1 MVPVSEGK
9 SNRVWVLAE
18 QRLGEL
24 QEVSLELVGWGRKL
38 ADRLNGEISAL
49 LFGDNAAGLASEL
62 SSYGADTVYFINDRP
77 LTGYPPEAY
86 TEALATLATEQTP
99 AVILFGATVF
109 GRDLA
114 SRLAAR
120 LKTGLASDCT
130 ALEVSDDGLLSAVRP
145 VYGGQ
150 LEATVISP
158 AARPQIATM
167 RTGIIDAKPDQSHG
181 KAEIISV
188 EPQAATTRSRTTG
201 FIKANPKTL
210 RLDEAE
216 VIIAGGGGVD
226 SQESFQLLGELAEL
240 LGGCVGA
247 SRVPVDK
254 GWVPLEKQIG
264 QTGITATPKLYLA
277 FGISGSIY
285 HTMGMKDSKVIVVV
299 NNDRNAPFFKLA
311 DMGIVGDYQEIAAA
325 IIQGLREASGEPYN
339 DREV

>member
-1 MVPVSEGK
+1 MSEDNYKG
-9 SNRVWVLAE
+9 VWVLAE

-24 QEVSLELVGWGRKL
+24 QEVSLELVCWGRKL
-38 ADRLNGEISAL
+38 ADRLDEELDAL

-62 SSYGADTVYFINDRP
+62 YHYGADKVYFINDRP
-77 LTGYPPEAY
+77 LTGYPPEEY
-86 TEALATLATEQTP
+86 TEALATLATEQKP

-120 LKTGLASDCT
+120 LKTGLISDCT
-130 ALEVSDDGLLSAVRP
+130 ALEVSDDGSLSAVRA

-167 RTGIIDAKPDQSHG
+167 RPGIIDAKPAQRDG
-181 KAEIISV
+181 KEETITV
-188 EPQAATTRSRTTG
+188 EPQAAKTRSQATG
-201 FIKANPKTL
+201 FIKADPKTL

-216 VIIAGGGGVD
+216 IIIAGGGGID
-226 SQESFQLLGELAEL
+226 SQEGFQLLEEVAEL
-240 LGGCVGA
+240 MGGCVGA
-247 SRVPVDK
+247 SRVPVDE

-264 QTGITATPKLYLA
+264 QTGITAAPKLYLA

-285 HTMGMKDSKVIVVV
+285 HTMGMKESKVIVVV

-311 DMGIVGDYQEIAAA
+311 DMGIVGDYQQIAAA
-325 IIQGLREASGEPYN
+325 LIQGLREILKEP
-339 DREV
+339 

>member
-1 MVPVSEGK
+1 MVPVSEGR

-18 QRLGEL
+18 QRLSEL

-38 ADRLNGEISAL
+38 ADRLSGELSAL
-49 LFGDNAAGLASEL
+49 LFGDNAAELATEL
-62 SSYGADTVYFINDRP
+62 SSYGADKVYFINNRS
-77 LTGYPPEAY
+77 LTGYPPEEY
-86 TEALATLATEQTP
+86 TEALATLATEQDP
-99 AVILFGATVF
+99 AVILLGATVF

-114 SRLAAR
+114 ARLAAR

-130 ALEVSDDGLLSAVRP
+130 ALEVSDDGSLSAVRP

-158 AARPQIATM
+158 TTRPQIATV
-167 RTGIIDAKPDQSHG
+167 RPGIIDAKPVQSHSQP
-181 KAEIISV
+181 EIITV
-188 EPQAATTRSRTTG
+188 EPQAAITRSRATG
-201 FIKANPKTL
+201 FIKADPKTL

-216 VIIAGGGGVD
+216 IIIAGGGGID
-226 SQESFQLLGELAEL
+226 SQQSFQLLEELAEL

-325 IIQGLREASGEPYN
+325 LIQGLRETPKEP
-339 DREV
+339 

>member
-1 MVPVSEGK
+1 MSEG
-9 SNRVWVLAE
+9 NYNGVWVLAE

-38 ADRLNGEISAL
+38 ADRLNEELSAL

-62 SSYGADTVYFINDRP
+62 SCYGADKVYIINDQS

-86 TEALATLATEQTP
+86 TEALLTFATEQTP
-99 AVILFGATVF
+99 GVILFGATVF

-130 ALEVSDDGLLSAVRP
+130 ALEVGDNGLLSVVRP

-150 LEATVISP
+150 LDATVISP
-158 AARPQIATM
+158 VARPQIATV
-167 RTGIIDAKPDQSHG
+167 RPGIIDAKPAKG
-181 KAEIISV
+181 ERKAEIITV
-188 EPQAATTRSRTTG
+188 KPQPAATHSRKTG
-201 FIKANPKTL
+201 FIKADPKTL

-216 VIIAGGGGVD
+216 VIVAGGGGID
-226 SQESFQLLGELAEL
+226 SQESFQLLEELAEL

-264 QTGITATPKLYLA
+264 QTGNTAAPKLYLA

-285 HTMGMKDSKVIVVV
+285 HTMGMKDSKLIVVI
-299 NNDRNAPFFKLA
+299 NKDRNAPFFKLA
-311 DMGIVGDYQEIAAA
+311 DMGIVGDCHEMLAAL
-325 IIQGLREASGEPYN
+325 IQRLREISAEQ
-339 DREV
+339 

>member
-1 MVPVSEGK
+1 MVPVSEGNYK
-9 SNRVWVLAE
+9 GVWILAE
-18 QRLGEL
+18 QRQGEL
-24 QEVSLELVGWGRKL
+24 QEVSLELVCWGRKL
-38 ADRLNGEISAL
+38 ADRFDEELSAL
-49 LFGDNAAGLASEL
+49 LFGDNAARLAPDL
-62 SSYGADTVYFINDRP
+62 SRYGADKVYVINDQP

-86 TEALATLATEQTP
+86 TEALSTLATKQTP
-99 AVILFGATVF
+99 GVILFGATIF

-114 SRLAAR
+114 SRLAAQ

-130 ALEVSDDGLLSAVRP
+130 ALEVGDDGLLSAVRP

-150 LEATVISP
+150 LDATVISP
-158 AARPQIATM
+158 VARPQIATV
-167 RTGIIDAKPDQSHG
+167 RPGIIDAKPAKSEG
-181 KAEIISV
+181 KAEIITV
-188 EPQAATTRSRTTG
+188 EPQPVTTHSRTTG
-201 FIKANPKTL
+201 FIKADPKTI

-216 VIIAGGGGVD
+216 VIIAGGGGID
-226 SQESFQLLGELAEL
+226 SQESFQLLQELAEL

-264 QTGITATPKLYLA
+264 QTGMTAAPKLYIA

-285 HTMGMKDSKVIVVV
+285 HTMGMKDSKVIVVI

-311 DMGIVGDYQEIAAA
+311 DMGIVGDYHEMMDALIPRLREIAVE
-325 IIQGLREASGEPYN
+325 QKN

>member
-1 MVPVSEGK
+1 VSEGK
-9 SNRVWVLAE
+9 SNGVWVLAE

-24 QEVSLELVGWGRKL
+24 QEVSLELVCRGRKL
-38 ADRLNGEISAL
+38 ADRLDEELSAL
-49 LFGDNAAGLASEL
+49 LFGDNAAGLASDL
-62 SSYGADTVYFINDRP
+62 SSYGADKVYLINDRP

-86 TEALATLATEQTP
+86 TEALSTLATEQNP
-99 AVILFGATVF
+99 GVILFGATVF

-150 LEATVISP
+150 LDATVISP

-167 RTGIIDAKPDQSHG
+167 RPGIIDAKPAQREG
-181 KAEIISV
+181 KAEIITV
-188 EPQAATTRSRTTG
+188 EPQPATTRSRTTG
-201 FIKANPKTL
+201 FIKADPRTI

-216 VIIAGGGGVD
+216 VIVAGGGGID
-226 SQESFQLLGELAEL
+226 SQESFQLLEELAEL

-264 QTGITATPKLYLA
+264 QTGLTAAPKLYLA

-311 DMGIVGDYQEIAAA
+311 DMGIVGDYQEMAAA
-325 IIQGLREASGEPYN
+325 LIQGLREISVEQEN

>member
-1 MVPVSEGK
+1 VSEG
-9 SNRVWVLAE
+9 NYNGVWVLAE

-24 QEVSLELVGWGRKL
+24 QEVSLELICWGRKL
-38 ADRLNGEISAL
+38 ADGLNEELSAL
-49 LFGDNAAGLASEL
+49 LFGDNTAGLASEL
-62 SSYGADTVYFINDRP
+62 SSYGADKVYSINDRS

-86 TEALATLATEQTP
+86 TETLTTLATEQTP

-150 LEATVISP
+150 LDATVIIP

-167 RTGIIDAKPDQSHG
+167 RPGSIDAKAAQNHG
-181 KAEIISV
+181 KVNIITV
-188 EPQAATTRSRTTG
+188 EPQPAETRSRTTG
-201 FIKANPKTL
+201 FIKADPKTL

-216 VIIAGGGGVD
+216 VIVAGGGGID

-264 QTGITATPKLYLA
+264 QTGLTAAPKLYLA

-311 DMGIVGDYQEIAAA
+311 DMGIVGDYREMAAA
-325 IIQGLREASGEPYN
+325 LIHGLREISVEQEN

>member
-1 MVPVSEGK
+1 VSEGK
-9 SNRVWVLAE
+9 SNGVWVLAE
-18 QRLGEL
+18 QKLGEL
-24 QEVSLELVGWGRKL
+24 QEVSLELVCWGRRL
-38 ADRLNGEISAL
+38 ADRLDEELSAL

-62 SSYGADTVYFINDRP
+62 SSYGADKVYVINDRP
-77 LTGYPPEAY
+77 LTGYSPEAY
-86 TEALATLATEQTP
+86 TEELATLATEQSP

-150 LEATVISP
+150 LDATVISP

-167 RTGIIDAKPDQSHG
+167 RPGIIDAKAAQNQG
-181 KAEIISV
+181 KVEIITV
-188 EPQAATTRSRTTG
+188 EPQPATTRSRTTG
-201 FIKANPKTL
+201 FIKADPKTL

-216 VIIAGGGGVD
+216 VIVAGGGGID
-226 SQESFQLLGELAEL
+226 SQESFQLLNELAEL

-264 QTGITATPKLYLA
+264 QTGLTAAPKLYLA
-277 FGISGSIY
+277 LGISGSIY

-311 DMGIVGDYQEIAAA
+311 DMGIVGDYRETAAA
-325 IIQGLREASGEPYN
+325 LIQGLREISVEQEN

>member
-18 QRLGEL
+18 QKLGEL
-24 QEVSLELVGWGRKL
+24 PEVSLELVGWGRKL
-38 ADRLNGEISAL
+38 ADRLNGELSAL

-62 SSYGADTVYFINDRP
+62 SSYGADKVYFINDRP

-99 AVILFGATVF
+99 TVIMLGATVF

-130 ALEVSDDGLLSAVRP
+130 ALEVSDDGLLSAVRL

-167 RTGIIDAKPDQSHG
+167 RPGIIDAKPARRDSQP
-181 KAEIISV
+181 EIITV
-188 EPQAATTRSRTTG
+188 EPQAATTRSRATG
-201 FIKANPKTL
+201 FIKADPKTL

-216 VIIAGGGGVD
+216 IIIAGGGGID
-226 SQESFQLLGELAEL
+226 SQESFQFLEELAEL
-240 LGGCVGA
+240 LDGCVGA

-264 QTGITATPKLYLA
+264 QTGITAAPKLYLA

-311 DMGIVGDYQEIAAA
+311 DMGIVGDSRQIAAA
-325 IIQGLREASGEPYN
+325 LIQGLREASGEP
-339 DREV
+339 

>member
-38 ADRLNGEISAL
+38 ADRLNGELSAL

-62 SSYGADTVYFINDRP
+62 SSYGADKVYFIDDRP

-86 TEALATLATEQTP
+86 TEALATLANEQNP
-99 AVILFGATVF
+99 AVILLGATVF

-130 ALEVSDDGLLSAVRP
+130 TLEVSDDGLLSAVRP

-158 AARPQIATM
+158 ATRPQIATM
-167 RTGIIDAKPDQSHG
+167 RPGIIDAKPARRGSQP
-181 KAEIISV
+181 EIISV
-188 EPQAATTRSRTTG
+188 GPQAATTRSRATG
-201 FIKANPKTL
+201 FIKADPKTL

-216 VIIAGGGGVD
+216 IIIAGGGGID

-325 IIQGLREASGEPYN
+325 LIQGLREALKEP
-339 DREV
+339 

>member
-1 MVPVSEGK
+1 MAPVSEDNYKG
-9 SNRVWVLAE
+9 VWALAE

-24 QEVSLELVGWGRKL
+24 QEVSLELVCWGRRL
-38 ADRLNGEISAL
+38 ADSLNEELSVL
-49 LFGDNAAGLASEL
+49 LFGDNDATDLASEL
-62 SSYGADTVYFINDRP
+62 SRYGADKVYFINNRP
-77 LTGYPPEAY
+77 LTGYPPEEH
-86 TEALATLATEQTP
+86 TEALATMATEQNP

-130 ALEVSDDGLLSAVRP
+130 ALEVSDDGRLSVVRP

-150 LEATVISP
+150 LDATVISP
-158 AARPQIATM
+158 TARPQIATM
-167 RTGIIDAKPDQSHG
+167 RPGIIEAKPARREGQA
-181 KAEIISV
+181 KIINV
-188 EPQAATTRSRTTG
+188 EPQPTTTRSRATG
-201 FIKANPKTL
+201 FIKADPKTL

-216 VIIAGGGGVD
+216 IIIAGGGGID
-226 SQESFQLLGELAEL
+226 SQESFQLLEELAEL

-264 QTGITATPKLYLA
+264 QTGITAAPKLYLA

-311 DMGIVGDYQEIAAA
+311 DMGIMGDFRQIAAA
-325 IIQGLREASGEPYN
+325 LIQGLRQTPKEP
-339 DREV
+339 

>member
-1 MVPVSEGK
+1 MVPVSEG
-9 SNRVWVLAE
+9 NYNGVWVLAE

-24 QEVSLELVGWGRKL
+24 QEVSLELICWGRKL
-38 ADRLNGEISAL
+38 ADGLNEELSAL
-49 LFGDNAAGLASEL
+49 LFGDNTAGLASEL
-62 SSYGADTVYFINDRP
+62 SSYGADKVYSINDRS

-86 TEALATLATEQTP
+86 TETLTTLATEQTP

-150 LEATVISP
+150 LDATVISP
-158 AARPQIATM
+158 ATRPQIATM
-167 RTGIIDAKPDQSHG
+167 RPGSIDAKPAQNHG
-181 KAEIISV
+181 KVNIITV
-188 EPQAATTRSRTTG
+188 EPQPAETRSRTTG
-201 FIKANPKTL
+201 FIKADPKTL

-216 VIIAGGGGVD
+216 VIIAGGGGID
-226 SQESFQLLGELAEL
+226 SQESFQLLEELAEL

-264 QTGITATPKLYLA
+264 QTGLTAAPKLYLA

-311 DMGIVGDYQEIAAA
+311 DMGIVGDYREMAAA
-325 IIQGLREASGEPYN
+325 LIQGLREISVEL
-339 DREV
+339 

>member
-1 MVPVSEGK
+1 MVPVSEDNYNG
-9 SNRVWVLAE
+9 VWVLAE

-24 QEVSLELVGWGRKL
+24 QEVSLELVCWGRKL
-38 ADRLNGEISAL
+38 ADRLDEELSAL
-49 LFGDNAAGLASEL
+49 LFGDNAAGLASDL
-62 SSYGADTVYFINDRP
+62 SRYGADKVYVINDQP

-86 TEALATLATEQTP
+86 TEALLTLATEQTP
-99 AVILFGATVF
+99 GVILFGATVF

-150 LEATVISP
+150 LDATVISP
-158 AARPQIATM
+158 VFKPLIATM
-167 RTGIIDAKPDQSHG
+167 RPGIIDAKPAKSDS
-181 KAEIISV
+181 KAEIITV
-188 EPQAATTRSRTTG
+188 EPQPATTRSRTTG
-201 FIKANPKTL
+201 FIKADPRTI

-216 VIIAGGGGVD
+216 VIIAGGGGID
-226 SQESFQLLGELAEL
+226 SQEGFQLLEELAKL

-264 QTGITATPKLYLA
+264 QTGITAAPKLYIA

-285 HTMGMKDSKVIVVV
+285 HTMGMKDSKVIVVI

-311 DMGIVGDYQEIAAA
+311 DMGIVGDYHEMLAAL
-325 IIQGLREASGEPYN
+325 IQRLREVSVEQ
-339 DREV
+339 

>member
-1 MVPVSEGK
+1 MVLVSEG
-9 SNRVWVLAE
+9 NYNYNGVWVLAE
-18 QRLGEL
+18 QKLGEL
-24 QEVSLELVGWGRKL
+24 QEVSLELVCWGRKL
-38 ADRLNGEISAL
+38 ADSLDEELSAL

-62 SSYGADTVYFINDRP
+62 SRYGADKVYVINDRS
-77 LTGYPPEAY
+77 LIGYLPEAY
-86 TEALATLATEQTP
+86 TEALSTLATEQTP

-150 LEATVISP
+150 LDATVISP
-158 AARPQIATM
+158 VARPQIITV
-167 RTGIIDAKPDQSHG
+167 RPGIIDAKPVESER
-181 KAEIISV
+181 KAEIITV
-188 EPQAATTRSRTTG
+188 EPQPATTHSRTTG
-201 FIKANPKTL
+201 FIKADPRTL

-216 VIIAGGGGVD
+216 VIIAGGGGID

-264 QTGITATPKLYLA
+264 QTGITAAPKLYIA

-285 HTMGMKDSKVIVVV
+285 HTMGMKDSKVIVVI

-311 DMGIVGDYQEIAAA
+311 DMGIVGDWHQMLAAL
-325 IIQGLREASGEPYN
+325 IQRLREISVEQ
-339 DREV
+339 

>member
-1 MVPVSEGK
+1 MVPVSEDNYKG
-9 SNRVWVLAE
+9 VWVLAE

-24 QEVSLELVGWGRKL
+24 QEVSLELVCWGRKL
-38 ADRLNGEISAL
+38 ADRLDEELSAL

-62 SSYGADTVYFINDRP
+62 SRYGADKVYFINDRP

-86 TEALATLATEQTP
+86 TEALSTLATEQTP

-130 ALEVSDDGLLSAVRP
+130 ALEVSDDGLLSALRP

-150 LEATVISP
+150 LDATVISP
-158 AARPQIATM
+158 VARPQIATM
-167 RTGIIDAKPDQSHG
+167 RPGIIDAKPAKSDG
-181 KAEIISV
+181 KVEIITV
-188 EPQAATTRSRTTG
+188 EPQPATTRSRTTG
-201 FIKANPKTL
+201 FIKADPRTL

-216 VIIAGGGGVD
+216 VIIAGGGGID
-226 SQESFQLLGELAEL
+226 SQESFQLLKDLAEL

-264 QTGITATPKLYLA
+264 QTGLTAAPKLYLA

-285 HTMGMKDSKVIVVV
+285 HTMGMKDSKVIVVI

-311 DMGIVGDYQEIAAA
+311 DMGIVSDYQEMLAALT
-325 IIQGLREASGEPYN
+325 QRLREISVEQ
-339 DREV
+339 